1 MEEKTYTVIELAE
14 TLGVAR
20 PSTTGFPVTR
30 SILISKWSEDAA
42 STPNR
47 RSPC

>member
-20 PSTTGFPVTR
+20 TTVNE
-30 SILISKWSEDAA
+30 WSEDAA